1 MANLFDI
8 VVARKLSGGGG
19 GGNPNTEQTVTGTLA
34 NPWGDVDPVELA
46 SAIGTR
52 DADASIVIDASA
64 LGAGTVGGRL
74 GATDRLY
81 VNGANLVDGTMA
93 YDVIWGPDGT
103 LYDAKMLSGGQVVY
117 ISQYATMLPT
127 TIIVIWH
134 PLPDTPPIPP
144 T

>member
-8 VVARKLSGGGG
+8 AVARKLSGGGG

-34 NPWGDVDPVELA
+34 NPWGDIDPVELT

-52 DADASIVIDASA
+52 DADASITIDASA
-64 LGAGTVGGRL
+64 LGAGTVYGRL
-74 GATDRLY
+74 GATNHLY
-81 VNGANLVDGTMA
+81 VTGANLTDSTMA
-93 YDVIWGPDGT
+93 YEVIYDLVGV
-103 LYDAKMLSGGQVVY
+103 LYSAKMLSGGQVVD
-117 ISQYATMLPT
+117 ISQYASVLPA
-127 TIIVIWH
+127 TIVVVWH